1 MRAPPGAAL
10 GHARAREVLAWF
22 WGAVEALP
30 HEQRARLMQF
40 ASGSSRLPVGGFRAH
55 TLGVGD
61 EAEAPALSSSGKTWT
76 GVAGAH
82 AAGVGTA
89 LALAAAARRA
99 RGAARW
105 WAAPHDA
112 RAALAL
118 GAALAACAVVGDLFE
133 SLVKRAANRKDS
145 GALFPGHGGCLD
157 RMDSMLLA
165 APLYY
170 HCLGAFDLW

>member
-61 EAEAPALSSSGKTWT
+61 EAEAPALSSSGGFDALRPPFTIT
-76 GVAGAH
+76 LQPTAEAGK
-82 AAGVGTA
+82 
-89 LALAAAARRA
+89 
-99 RGAARW
+99 
-105 WAAPHDA
+105 
-112 RAALAL
+112 
-118 GAALAACAVVGDLFE
+118 C
-133 SLVKRAANRKDS
+133 
-145 GALFPGHGGCLD
+145 
-157 RMDSMLLA
+157 
-165 APLYY
+165 APLPSAHTCFNELVLPAYATRE
-170 HCLGAFDLW
+170 LLVEKVFAVTVFDIGGFGMA